1 MFTSQIALEILHPS
15 SFIPVTNLVVTV
27 TSKVLFICP
36 SNIEYS
42 VRTCN
47 IWNDLLS
54 RLLHSICTT
63 ISPSQIPPFDFIS
76 ITIPLSY
83 GDWRCSCI
91 RICILNVP
99 VIIKHYRR
107 KKRKRFLQ
115 PTRMKERWMCT
126 TRKRFIHTR
135 NLGGYAKWMYPYF
148 PEIRA

>member
-15 SFIPVTNLVVTV
+15 SFIPVTNMVVSG
-27 TSKVLFICP
+27 TSKVLCICP
-36 SNIEYS
+36 SNMEYS
-42 VRTCN
+42 DRPSN
-47 IWNDLLS
+47 IWNNLLS
-54 RLLHSICTT
+54 QLLQNIWTT
-63 ISPSQIPPFDFIS
+63 ISSSQIPTLHFIS
-76 ITIPLSY
+76 ITISLSY